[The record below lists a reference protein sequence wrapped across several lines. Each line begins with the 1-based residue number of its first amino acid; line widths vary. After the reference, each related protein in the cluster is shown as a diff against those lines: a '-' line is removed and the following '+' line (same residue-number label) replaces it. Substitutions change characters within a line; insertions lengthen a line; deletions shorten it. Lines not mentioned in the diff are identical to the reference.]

1 MHEIIIIQEMIN
13 EKQKNL
19 MKITATDAKLLQEK
33 KIQKDCIEE
42 IDQYSRK
49 MAS

>member
-19 MKITATDAKLLQEK
+19 MKITATDTKLLQKSFGRK
-33 KIQKDCIEE
+33 KDTKGL
-42 IDQYSRK
+42 Y
-49 MAS
+49 